1 MILLAIALQA
11 QPVPLP
17 NVATHP
23 GNPAA
28 AAAYPARRQKL
39 VTDGRALL
47 TRSAAAH
54 AGYKRAPGVPRRSEL
69 DAATAELKRALDA
82 MGKMREMQSLRLQ
95 MAMERV
101 SKSEEVL
108 STLLKQLGDTDKRV
122 VSNRK

>member
-1 MILLAIALQA
+1 MILLVLALQA

-17 NVATHP
+17 HVATHP

-39 VTDGRALL
+39 AADGRALL
-47 TRSAAAH
+47 VRSQVARN
-54 AGYKRAPGVPRRSEL
+54 GYKAAPGRPRKAEL
-69 DAATAELKRALDA
+69 KAATAELKGALDA
-82 MGKMREMQSLRLQ
+82 MNAMREMQSLRLQ

-108 STLLKQLGDTDKRV
+108 STLLKKLGDTDKGIA
-122 VSNRK
+122 RKK